1 MTGHA
6 ADGMTDDGEGEGP
19 TPRIAFAGYDGS
31 LARLL
36 TLARARRIDLS
47 KIPVLDLA
55 DQLAAAMRDAAP
67 ATPLAQKGDWVV
79 MAAWL
84 LHLRSLLLLP
94 ADNLARKAASEE
106 AERFRDRLSG
116 LAEIQ
121 ALAAWLDR
129 RPRLGRDVFD
139 RGEPPEGLGAIAE
152 TGSEIDVIEFLWASM
167 ALFDDGAPGPD
178 VSETYRP
185 PWREL
190 DSVAAARA
198 RILTL
203 LAETPAGRTLEA
215 LLPDEPAA
223 DGMPVNP
230 RLRKRAAWSSTFI
243 AGLELAKQGEVA
255 LAQPD
260 IFADIHICP
269 ASAEPPS

>member
-1 MTGHA
+1 MDDDTA
-6 ADGMTDDGEGEGP
+6 AVSDDGEGKGP

-47 KIPVLDLA
+47 KIPVLQLA
-55 DQLAAAMRDAAP
+55 DQLVAAMRDA

-84 LHLRSLLLLP
+84 VQLRSLLLLP
-94 ADNLARKAASEE
+94 ADNLTRKAATEE
-106 AERFRDRLSG
+106 ADRFRDRLSG

-139 RGEPPEGLGAIAE
+139 RGEPPEGLGVTAE
-152 TGSEIDVIEFLWASM
+152 TGAEIDVIEFLWASM
-167 ALFDDGAPGPD
+167 ALFDDGEPGPD

-190 DSVAAARA
+190 YSIAAARA

-203 LAETPAGRTLEA
+203 LAETPDGRSLEA
-215 LLPDEPAA
+215 LLPDESAA
-223 DGMPVNP
+223 DGMPVDP
-230 RLRKRAAWSSTFI
+230 GLRKRGAWASTLI
-243 AGLELAKQGEVA
+243 AGLELAKRGEVA
-255 LAQPD
+255 LAQKD
-260 IFADIHICP
+260 IFAAIHVSP
-269 ASAEPPS
+269 ASAEPPN

>member
-1 MTGHA
+1 M
-6 ADGMTDDGEGEGP
+6 
-19 TPRIAFAGYDGS
+19 
-31 LARLL
+31 
-36 TLARARRIDLS
+36 
-47 KIPVLDLA
+47 
-55 DQLAAAMRDAAP
+55 
-67 ATPLAQKGDWVV
+67 AQKGDWVV

-94 ADNLARKAASEE
+94 ADNLTRKAASEE

-152 TGSEIDVIEFLWASM
+152 TGAEIDVIEFLWASM

-178 VSETYRP
+178 VSETWRP
-185 PWREL
+185 PGREL
-190 DSVAAARA
+190 YSVAAARA

-203 LAETPAGRTLEA
+203 LAETPEGRSLEA
-215 LLPDEPAA
+215 LLPDESAA
-223 DGMPVNP
+223 DVTPVDP
-230 RLRKRAAWSSTFI
+230 GLRKRGAWSSTFI

-255 LAQPD
+255 LAQEA
-260 IFADIHICP
+260 IFTAIRVSP
-269 ASAEPPS
+269 VSAEPPG

>member
-6 ADGMTDDGEGEGP
+6 ADAMTDDGEGEGR
-19 TPRIAFAGYDGS
+19 TPRIAFDGFDGS

-84 LHLRSLLLLP
+84 LQLRSLLLLP
-94 ADNLARKAASEE
+94 ADNLTRKAASEE

-139 RGEPPEGLGAIAE
+139 RGEP
-152 TGSEIDVIEFLWASM
+152 
-167 ALFDDGAPGPD
+167 GPD

-190 DSVAAARA
+190 YSIAAARA

-203 LAETPAGRTLEA
+203 LAETPGGRSLEA

-223 DGMPVNP
+223 DGMPVDP
-230 RLRKRAAWSSTFI
+230 GLRKRGAWASTFI
-243 AGLELAKQGEVA
+243 AGLELAKQGEVV
-255 LAQPD
+255 LTQKT
-260 IFADIHICP
+260 IFTAIHVTP
-269 ASAEPPS
+269 MPVEPSV